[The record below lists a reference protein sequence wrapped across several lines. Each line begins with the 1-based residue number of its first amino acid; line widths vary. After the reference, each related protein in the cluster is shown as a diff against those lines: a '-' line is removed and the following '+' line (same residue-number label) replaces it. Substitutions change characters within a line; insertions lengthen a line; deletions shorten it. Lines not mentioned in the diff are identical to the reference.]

1 MRQYNK
7 VRGEINGTVSQSKPR
22 IYKVLVHT
30 NKQGKKKYFAYYN
43 NGSVMDYCEYDRVKM
58 FMMKNHK
65 IRNIYFK
72 NDCIAFIDE
81 IYADYIKHDII
92 NECNMESHQ
101 IKRLNDKFFNFD
113 YNTGLITGGN
123 KK

>member
-1 MRQYNK
+1 MGYNK
-7 VRGEINGTVSQSKPR
+7 INGEINGTVRQFKSR

-30 NKQGKKKYFAYYN
+30 NKQGKKTYFAYYTD
-43 NGSVMDYCEYDRVKM
+43 GGVMDYCEYDRVKR

-72 NDCIAFIDE
+72 NGYQAFIDE

-92 NECNMESHQ
+92 NECNMNTRQ
-101 IKRLNDKFFNFD
+101 IKRLNDRSFNFD
-113 YNTGLITGGN
+113 YNTGLTTGG
-123 KK
+123 K